1 MSVTIHNTVPDPA
14 AARRL
19 EDGVRQALE
28 PALGAYVVWLKMEGA
43 SPAEVAIHVEE
54 PDRKESLGNV
64 VESWKRSLRVA
75 AAASAED
82 VRRAIEKV
90 MLRGSSG

>member
-1 MSVTIHNTVPDPA
+1 MSVTIHNSLPDPA

-19 EDGVRQALE
+19 EDAVRQALE

-43 SPAEVAIHVEE
+43 SSAEVAIHVEQ

-64 VESWKRSLRVA
+64 VESWKRSLRVPV
-75 AAASAED
+75 AASAGN
-82 VRRAIEKV
+82 VRRVIEKV
-90 MLRGSSG
+90 ILPG

>member
-1 MSVTIHNTVPDPA
+1 MSVTIHNSLPDPS

-19 EDGVRQALE
+19 EEGVRQALE
-28 PALGAYVVWLKMEGA
+28 PAEGAYVVWLKLEA
-43 SPAEVAIHVEE
+43 ADSAEVAIHVEE

-82 VRRAIEKV
+82 VRRAVEK
-90 MLRGSSG
+90 LRGSQAP